1 MLRKIR
7 IILALV
13 FLAGITLLL
22 VGIGREWWGWM
33 ASLQLLPSF
42 LALNLPV
49 MAGILIL
56 TLLLGRLYCS
66 IICPMGVF
74 QDIVIWLRR
83 VTGEI
88 LNRRQARRLRRLK
101 AEGKTRAIT
110 LPGASLGGVAEEAD
124 PHANQVPIL
133 GNVAGGLVILSS
145 HPFSLGDFVEV
156 SGTSGTVHEISLNH
170 TKLVTP
176 DGLMVMLPNKE
187 LASSQ
192 MINYST
198 LGRRRI
204 TWKVSASYDAPTET
218 VKEACRRALAATEG
232 ILEDP
237 APSVYLT
244 EYGSSSIEYTV
255 YCWASF
261 DDYWSVHFAL
271 GERLRETFA
280 QAGVEMTY
288 DHLNVHIVEN
298 RS

>member
-101 AEGKTRAIT
+101 AEGKAVPRPVNHASRFSFKPEHRLVRFAVLALTIAGAFVTGQLLLTLLAPYSAYGRMVRSIAGLAEGRAIS
-110 LPGASLGGVAEEAD
+110 AKV
-124 PHANQVPIL
+124 
-133 GNVAGGLVILSS
+133 
-145 HPFSLGDFVEV
+145 
-156 SGTSGTVHEISLNH
+156 
-170 TKLVTP
+170 
-176 DGLMVMLPNKE
+176 KE
-187 LASSQ
+187 L
-192 MINYST
+192 
-198 LGRRRI
+198 LG
-204 TWKVSASYDAPTET
+204 
-218 VKEACRRALAATEG
+218 
-232 ILEDP
+232 
-237 APSVYLT
+237 
-244 EYGSSSIEYTV
+244 
-255 YCWASF
+255 
-261 DDYWSVHFAL
+261 
-271 GERLRETFA
+271 
-280 QAGVEMTY
+280 
-288 DHLNVHIVEN
+288 
-298 RS
+298 